1 MKAIVTGATGAIGME
16 IARALAEKGHDLIL
30 ACRSEKRGDDVGR
43 MIEMHYGIVPEIVSL
58 DLSDPESVRRAA
70 ERIARCNPDILINN
84 AGVMNPRFRI
94 DDNGVEDTLNVNYHN
109 TRLLSELLLPAINPG
124 GCIVFTTS
132 ATRYWYPLQKL
143 SENISSE
150 EFGRLKTYALSKKL
164 ITRFAATLAD
174 DPSVKG
180 RHIRV
185 NCTDPGIVDTP
196 MLSMGRWFDPLTDI
210 FFRPFCLKPAT
221 AARTAIKAAESD
233 LSGYIFLSPCGKL
246 SNRKKL

>member
-109 TRLLSELLLPAINPG
+109 TRLLSGCYSLP
-124 GCIVFTTS
+124 
-132 ATRYWYPLQKL
+132 
-143 SENISSE
+143 
-150 EFGRLKTYALSKKL
+150 
-164 ITRFAATLAD
+164 
-174 DPSVKG
+174 
-180 RHIRV
+180 
-185 NCTDPGIVDTP
+185 
-196 MLSMGRWFDPLTDI
+196 
-210 FFRPFCLKPAT
+210 
-221 AARTAIKAAESD
+221 
-233 LSGYIFLSPCGKL
+233 
-246 SNRKKL
+246 